1 MSHSGV
7 RVAYFACPHDQGWS
21 EGDDENPAAWEFT
34 VVHYQKL
41 LKIGVAWAKRYTGA
55 SSGGGDDLDLDG
67 EDSDG
72 GENKENNGGGIT
84 CDRAESTTT
93 DRLVA
98 RLVEAGGTYRTVAAV
113 WYVW

>member
-1 MSHSGV
+1 M
-7 RVAYFACPHDQGWS
+7 
-21 EGDDENPAAWEFT
+21 
-34 VVHYQKL
+34 
-41 LKIGVAWAKRYTGA
+41 
-55 SSGGGDDLDLDG
+55 DLDG

>member
-7 RVAYFACPHDQGWS
+7 GVAYFACPH
-21 EGDDENPAAWEFT
+21 
-34 VVHYQKL
+34 YQKL
-41 LKIGVAWAKRYTGA
+41 PKIGVAWSKRYTGA
-55 SSGGGDDLDLDG
+55 SSGGGGDLDLDG
-67 EDSDG
+67 DDSDG
-72 GENKENNGGGIT
+72 GENKEDSGDGIA

-93 DRLVA
+93 GRLAA